1 MSLMPAE
8 QPRFE
13 EMQQVVELYI
23 KNVNP
28 TSIAKQLGIRRVDV
42 LQHVEDWKNSA
53 VGTEV
58 MKDRVEEL
66 VATMD
71 EHYSMLIQKAY
82 EVIEEVDRPEEED
95 PDGKRKET
103 MTRSQMLSQKMN
115 AIKTIADLEAK
126 RIDMLQKSGLLEAA
140 DMGDQLAEMEE
151 QYERVMNILQEH
163 LCDECAPKILS
174 ALTQESKSTVIVHD

>member
-151 QYERVMNILQEH
+151 QYERVMSILREH